1 MEVRKNEGNG
11 RMNILKVI
19 MSLLVIAIL
28 MIGLSIAAF
37 MVYENTIAKKDDV
50 STSVNEQHQT
60 VENDT
65 SMNSEQIAEDNNEVS
80 EEKPE
85 YLPHLSD
92 KNYAF
97 GLMTLNRDALPEG
110 SKEQKEYD
118 GTIQTGRTNIAN
130 GLGKNFDYKIVEQYE
145 AMTSADGNQVKTNEK
160 GYNKAKPIDEMTQ
173 DEYDK
178 YLLTQK
184 RAYLTT
190 EQQKRYDELLI
201 KKQSTPGEND
211 DKNAAYNME
220 QQQKQQDNNSNQ
232 NIAE

>member
-1 MEVRKNEGNG
+1 
-11 RMNILKVI
+11 MNVLKVI

-28 MIGLSIAAF
+28 MIGLSFAAF
-37 MVYENTIAKKDDV
+37 MVYENTIAKKNDV
-50 STSVNEQHQT
+50 STNINEQNET

-80 EEKPE
+80 EEEPE

-118 GTIQTGRTNIAN
+118 GTIQTARTNIAN

-145 AMTSADGNQVKTNEK
+145 AMHSAG
-160 GYNKAKPIDEMTQ
+160 
-173 DEYDK
+173 
-178 YLLTQK
+178 
-184 RAYLTT
+184 
-190 EQQKRYDELLI
+190 
-201 KKQSTPGEND
+201 
-211 DKNAAYNME
+211 
-220 QQQKQQDNNSNQ
+220 SNQ
-232 NIAE
+232 GNAQEYIKNNPYK

>member
-11 RMNILKVI
+11 RMNILKVV

-28 MIGLSIAAF
+28 MIGLSFAAF

-50 STSVNEQHQT
+50 STNVNDHNKTVEENTSLNNEQIT
-60 VENDT
+60 
-65 SMNSEQIAEDNNEVS
+65 EDNNEQS
-80 EEKPE
+80 AEKPE
-85 YLPHLSD
+85 YLHHYLD
-92 KNYAF
+92 KTYALR
-97 GLMTLNRDALPEG
+97 LMSYNRDSIPEG
-110 SKEQKEYD
+110 SKELEEYD
-118 GTIQTGRTNIAN
+118 TTIETARTNIAN
-130 GLGKNFDYKIVEQYE
+130 GLGAEFDYKIVAQHE
-145 AMTSADGNQVKTNEK
+145 AINSVGGNQGKTNEK
-160 GYNKAKPIDEMTQ
+160 VYNKAKPIDEMTQ

>member
-1 MEVRKNEGNG
+1 MEVRTNEGNG

-28 MIGLSIAAF
+28 MIGLSFAAF

-97 GLMTLNRDALPEG
+97 RLMTLNRDALPEG
-110 SKEQKEYD
+110 SREQKEYD
-118 GTIQTGRTNIAN
+118 GTIQTARTNIAN

-145 AMTSADGNQVKTNEK
+145 AMTSAGGNQ
-160 GYNKAKPIDEMTQ
+160 GKAQ
-173 DEYDK
+173 EY
-178 YLLTQK
+178 
-184 RAYLTT
+184 
-190 EQQKRYDELLI
+190 I
-201 KKQSTPGEND
+201 K
-211 DKNAAYNME
+211 
-220 QQQKQQDNNSNQ
+220 NNPYK
-232 NIAE
+232 